1 MTDTDPDVSAP
12 GLPGLVRKLVMTGLA
27 ALQNRGE
34 LLQVELQEEK
44 NRVVELFIWAAVAC
58 FLAFF
63 FVVVLTGTIIL
74 LFPDDLRIY
83 AAGGFSLLYL
93 VGAVLA
99 LLNLRALVK
108 SAAMPFAETMA
119 EVKKDREWLESLK

>member
-1 MTDTDPDVSAP
+1 MTDTDADSTAP
-12 GLPGLVRKLVMTGLA
+12 GLPGLLRRLVLTGVA
-27 ALQNRGE
+27 ALQNRGQ

-44 NRVVELFIWAAVAC
+44 NRVIELFIWAAVAC

-63 FVVVLTGTIIL
+63 FVVVFTGTIIL
-74 LFPDDLRIY
+74 LFPEDLRIY

-99 LLNLRALVK
+99 LLNLKALVK
-108 SAAMPFAETMA
+108 SAAAPFADTMA